1 MTEQP
6 TKQTPL
12 VSVIMIFLNGEKY
25 IAEAIESVL
34 EQTLT
39 DWELILVDDGT
50 TDGAA
55 PIAQGF
61 AARHPE
67 RISVLEHPGHA
78 NLGMSASRNAGL
90 RAARGRYVAFLDAD
104 DVWLPA
110 RLAVQA
116 DAIEARP
123 EVSLVIEPM
132 LYWTSWAKSTDPA
145 AQRDPAGQMIGE
157 LGLPVGEVLEPPT
170 VAIGFLENGGGTVPG
185 ICSVLARRED
195 VLAVGAF
202 DARFRTLYEDQV
214 FFFRMALRFRTL
226 ALASVNS
233 YYRQHDDS
241 ACHHEGMAQGHL
253 KARPAFLEWLQ
264 EHLIDEGIKDR
275 RLWRA
280 YRAEMLRFDRPD
292 LLGVRFQRFVDRLG
306 MAGRDSVIRLV
317 GPSRYNALRRRY
329 KLKSTDT
336 TPPH

>member
-1 MTEQP
+1 MTEHQ
-6 TKQTPL
+6 TERTPL
-12 VSVIMIFLNGEKY
+12 VSVIMIFLDGERY

-34 EQTLT
+34 DQNLT

-50 TDGAA
+50 TDGATR
-55 PIAQGF
+55 IARDF
-61 AARHPE
+61 AARHPD
-67 RISVLEHPGHA
+67 RISVIEHPGHA

-90 RAARGRYVAFLDAD
+90 QAAQGRYVAFLDAD

-116 DAIEARP
+116 EVLETHP
-123 EVSLVIEPM
+123 EVSMVIEPM
-132 LYWTSWAKSTDPA
+132 LYWTSWAKSSDPA
-145 AQRDPAGQMIGE
+145 ARRNPAGQMVGE
-157 LGLPVGEVLEPPT
+157 LGLPVGEVLEPPS

-185 ICSVLARRED
+185 ICSVLARRQD
-195 VLAVGAF
+195 VVAVGGF

-214 FFFRMALRFRTL
+214 FFFRMALRYRTM

-233 YYRQHDDS
+233 YYRQHDES

-275 RLWRA
+275 QLWRA

-292 LLGVRFQRFVDRLG
+292 LLGVRFQRLVDSLG
-306 MAGRDSVIRLV
+306 MAGRDTVIRLV

-329 KLKSTDT
+329 KLKSTDST
-336 TPPH
+336 KPH